1 MFMPVQRCC
10 PAAARAPHDAGDKA
24 VSQKQKQPLQNEPPK
39 QQKSA
44 SEGLRDDVRVRA
56 GIERQEMHRQG
67 GNRVP
72 DMNGNHGKA

>member
-1 MFMPVQRCC
+1 MS
-10 PAAARAPHDAGDKA
+10 K
-24 VSQKQKQPLQNEPPK
+24 KQKQPLQNEPPK

-56 GIERQEMHRQG
+56 GIERQEMHREG

-72 DMNGNHGKA
+72 DMNGDHGKA